1 MDAVAAHV
9 LIVGR
14 LSTEA
19 KGVRG
24 EAFAAGQGYFR
35 AVERAGG
42 VPFMLPPIPDVLD
55 RLPSLLPRFDAVV
68 MHGGGDVD
76 PRHYGEEPAADELY
90 GIVPEHDEVEL
101 AVVRA
106 ALDADLPML
115 AICRGMQIVN
125 VALGGT
131 LVQHIGTDDHWFAL
145 HPVQLDTGSRLSK
158 AIGAERPAACHS
170 VHHQSIGRARQ
181 RASPSSGRATTAC
194 PRRWRSTA
202 PAGACACS
210 GTPRTPPPPTPEQQS
225 LFDELVRQAQPG

>member
-19 KGVRG
+19 QGVRG

-76 PRHYGEEPAADELY
+76 PRHYGEAPAADELY
-90 GIVPEHDEVEL
+90 GIVAEHDEVEI

-145 HPVQLDTGSRLSK
+145 HPVQLDAGSRLSK
-158 AIGAERPAACHS
+158 AIGAERPTACHS
-170 VHHQSIGRARQ
+170 VHHQSIGRIGNGLTLVGSSDDGMPEAMEVDGARWTVCVQ
-181 RASPSSGRATTAC
+181 WHPEDTAATD
-194 PRRWRSTA
+194 S
-202 PAGACACS
+202 
-210 GTPRTPPPPTPEQQS
+210 EQQS